1 MWLARLSAVMV
12 SCFVFANRRP
22 RISLVLF
29 LGILAT
35 VVFVTHIDDRG
46 AWYSKEYTVAYE
58 YLWKNDY
65 KVYSRTEDVIVRA
78 VFLDDR
84 PRYGHQ
90 RAAVFLVEMRKTIL
104 EKSLI
109 VGCTVGRHNGGSFRI
124 FQLSLNTWLHKDH
137 PDLTHDFVLLECYGL
152 PSVDN
157 GSVAFITYKT
167 LASGCNSAENHS
179 CMISVQSERPFY
191 ISPPYKPPTDGRK
204 YNFKIAVCLAVVF
217 ARPPWLKEWL
227 QYQKAIGIDHIHMI
241 ADDSFVKAGGF
252 RNRYIKQAIQDGFLS
267 TDVWHMWLNSSQVW
281 YHSQGLAY
289 QDCVYRFHHQY
300 DYLFVL
306 DTDDFF
312 VPAVSGEPKL
322 PYYIQRYSCY
332 KGTYT
337 FQWMYFYPDCGM
349 KGEVPK
355 DGNITKQLVS
365 NQYWDR
371 SQKSL
376 HYLPDTLDV
385 DVHNRGYT
393 LQYYRIYIPRKIA
406 YVAHMRKGIKPKNGC

>member
-1 MWLARLSAVMV
+1 MAWHNIMCS
-12 SCFVFANRRP
+12 
-22 RISLVLF
+22 RIKKAQIALILLLV
-29 LGILAT
+29 ILAT
-35 VVFVTHIDDRG
+35 TLHLDDRG
-46 AWYSKEYTVAYE
+46 AWYSKEYTVAYD
-58 YLWKNDY
+58 YLWKSHY
-65 KVYSRTEDVIVRA
+65 KVYPRTEDVIVRA

-90 RAAVFLVEMRKTIL
+90 CAAVFLAEVRKTII
-104 EKSLI
+104 ERSLI
-109 VGCTVGRHNGGSFRI
+109 VGCTVGRRNGRSFRI
-124 FQLSLNTWLHKDH
+124 FQLRLNTWLHRDH
-137 PDLTHDFVLLECYGL
+137 SYLTHDFVLLECYDL
-152 PSVDN
+152 PPVDN

-167 LASGCNSAENHS
+167 LEPDCNSAKNHS
-179 CMISVQSERPFY
+179 CTISVQSERPFY
-191 ISPPYKPPTDGRK
+191 ISAPYKPPTDGQK

-217 ARPPWLKEWL
+217 AKPPWLNEWL
-227 QYQKAIGIDHIHMI
+227 RYQKGIGIDHIHMI
-241 ADDSFVKAGGF
+241 ADDSFEKAGGF
-252 RNRYIKQAIQDGFLS
+252 RNKYLKQAIREGFLS
-267 TDVWHMWLNSSQVW
+267 TDVWHMWLNGSQVW

-289 QDCVYRFHHQY
+289 QDCVYRFRHQY

-322 PYYIQRYSCY
+322 PYYIHKYKSY

-337 FQWMYFYPDCGM
+337 FHWTYFYPDCGM
-349 KGEVPK
+349 EDEVPK

-365 NQYWDR
+365 NQCWDR

-393 LQYYRIYIPRKIA
+393 LQYYRIYIPKEVA
-406 YVAHMRKGIKPKNGC
+406 YVAHMRKGMKPKNGC